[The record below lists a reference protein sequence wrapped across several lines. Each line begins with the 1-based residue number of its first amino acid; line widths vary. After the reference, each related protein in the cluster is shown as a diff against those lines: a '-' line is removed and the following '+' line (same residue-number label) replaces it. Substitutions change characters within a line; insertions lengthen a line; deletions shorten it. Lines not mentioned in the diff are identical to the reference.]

1 MGLLPFKVFACVG
14 WLASDL
20 GGPVIL
26 GYALTLIVLTTG
38 GIVQRHCG
46 RRADSLITF
55 AAAVWSLIILWKLL
69 PMLAK

>member
-14 WLASDL
+14 WLASNL
-20 GGPVIL
+20 GEYVIL
-26 GYALTLIVLTTG
+26 GYALTLIVLTIG
-38 GIVQRHCG
+38 GIVQRLCG

-55 AAAVWSLIILWKLL
+55 AAAVWSLILWKLL